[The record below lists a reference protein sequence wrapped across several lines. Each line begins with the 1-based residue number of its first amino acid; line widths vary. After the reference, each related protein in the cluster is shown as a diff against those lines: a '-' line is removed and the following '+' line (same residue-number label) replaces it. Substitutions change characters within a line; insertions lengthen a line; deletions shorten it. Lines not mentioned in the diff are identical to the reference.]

1 MKEVLKIPLQLRK
14 ATKARCVSG
23 CHWIET
29 KRPLCEALKILDCL
43 GVLRMLTFLTFGAV
57 MSILCHCMLEVCDL
71 FFHFDFTGV
80 TTKKFLE
87 DSEDTLVLDF
97 KTCLWLLK
105 TMGIF
110 KVGLNEFCVM
120 IWQQAFGRQEVVCG
134 DLNKNGLHRNWSY
147 WRKYGFVGGCVSL
160 CGVVWAFRS

>member
-1 MKEVLKIPLQLRK
+1 MVLALESRIHERSTENSF
-14 ATKARCVSG
+14 ATKESHQSQMCIRVSLNRDL
-23 CHWIET
+23 E
-29 KRPLCEALKILDCL
+29 RPLCEALKILDCL

-97 KTCLWLLK
+97 KTCL
-105 TMGIF
+105 
-110 KVGLNEFCVM
+110 
-120 IWQQAFGRQEVVCG
+120 
-134 DLNKNGLHRNWSY
+134 
-147 WRKYGFVGGCVSL
+147 
-160 CGVVWAFRS
+160 